1 MLVYSARRVTRR
13 WMARRFCATS
23 TTGVCVVSEVLKI
36 NGDKL
41 LQGLRLGCSWLTDIA
56 QMSSDTL
63 TSENNSHHLR
73 HTSWRGAIRGEYH
86 PATRQW
92 DFFCPIWHTGQ
103 AIKALV
109 MAHSVLKEGELL
121 TAARHGA
128 GFINNNRISDPSQD
142 DYGLILSFED
152 VGDSVNTSA
161 ILECLDG
168 LFYLSEATGDDA
180 YTGWAVHALDWVARK
195 TYLPDERLF
204 YDLFST
210 STWSIERAPWAHR
223 QPYPGRPL
231 LDDGVFLKGYHYT
244 GNREW
249 KNIFYQVA
257 DRLLEEEEPVGNWIR
272 FVPCNKA
279 TGCIHPRQ
287 AYWWGRPML
296 MAYADS
302 GDTRYLECARR
313 VGHWYVQA
321 QRRDGGLF
329 RGTYVDFTTDSF
341 GHATSGVAC
350 AAIVWLE
357 LYQTTGESMW
367 LEPAARALNH
377 CLRMQFTRPNDPN
390 LRGAILEKVLP
401 PDGTDRL
408 PYHLR
413 DVGTIFFCQAAALA
427 LQL

>member
-1 MLVYSARRVTRR
+1 M
-13 WMARRFCATS
+13 
-23 TTGVCVVSEVLKI
+23 SEVLKI

-56 QMSSDTL
+56 QMSSDSL

-92 DFFCPIWHTGQ
+92 DFFCPTWHTGQ

-142 DYGLILSFED
+142 DYGLILGFED

-168 LFYLSEATGDDA
+168 LFHLSEATGDDA

-257 DRLLEEEEPVGNWIR
+257 DRLLEEEEP
-272 FVPCNKA
+272 A
-279 TGCIHPRQ
+279 RQ
-287 AYWWGRPML
+287 LDPLRAL
-296 MAYADS
+296 QQ
-302 GDTRYLECARR
+302 
-313 VGHWYVQA
+313 GHWLHSPQA
-321 QRRDGGLF
+321 GL
-329 RGTYVDFTTDSF
+329 
-341 GHATSGVAC
+341 
-350 AAIVWLE
+350 L
-357 LYQTTGESMW
+357 
-367 LEPAARALNH
+367 
-377 CLRMQFTRPNDPN
+377 
-390 LRGAILEKVLP
+390 
-401 PDGTDRL
+401 
-408 PYHLR
+408 
-413 DVGTIFFCQAAALA
+413 VGTAHVDGLCR
-427 LQL
+427 